1 MVRGEPMTLRVRIES
16 DEFVAALVL
25 EDDHVIGCP
34 PRLAYMR
41 GWDVDQ
47 VLAHVTG
54 RGWRLQ
60 A

>member
-1 MVRGEPMTLRVRIES
+1 MIRGEPMILRLRIES
-16 DEFVAALVL
+16 EEIVAAVVL

-34 PRLAYMR
+34 PRPVYMR

-54 RGWRLQ
+54 TRL
-60 A
+60 AA